1 MYNLPYRIIIA
12 MAFATSRSKDSGFTK
27 GVRINIMAALLGI
40 LWFIFVSIPAFTVI
54 LLFLCVG
61 FILTMKLLQ
70 GILLLLVGI
79 CGLFCEEEQ
88 QETTNLVSTIL
99 SGEDH
104 TKPTG
109 LKKRRVR
116 SFG

>member
-1 MYNLPYRIIIA
+1 MYNPPCRIIVA
-12 MAFATSRSKDSGFTK
+12 TAFATSRSKDSGFKK
-27 GVRINIMAALLGI
+27 GVRIDIMATLLGI
-40 LWFIFVSIPAFTVI
+40 LWIIFVCFPAFVI
-54 LLFLCVG
+54 FLLFLCVG
-61 FILTMKLLQ
+61 FIITMKILQ
-70 GILLLLVGI
+70 GIFWLLAEI

-99 SGEDH
+99 SGEDY